1 MNRSE
6 ILIIRYRS
14 TTVISVSQ
22 DPMVTPINST
32 DTNDHETVIEVK
44 PNRKARLTSLQIK
57 RLTGWASQ
65 LINRLLSRRSSA
77 LTESQKGPA
86 K

>member
-22 DPMVTPINST
+22 DQMVSPVDST
-32 DTNDHETVIEVK
+32 DTNNPQTVIDVQ
-44 PNRKARLTSLQIK
+44 PNRKARLTSLHTRK
-57 RLTGWASQ
+57 LAGWASQ
-65 LINRLLSRRSSA
+65 VINRLFSR
-77 LTESQKGPA
+77 
-86 K
+86 